1 MRGRL
6 LLLLLR
12 QAERAKNK
20 ESRGVSKR
28 LRPWSHIRD
37 KGKVRFRV
45 SLKRLG
51 LGLSGKR
58 LLATGH

>member
-28 LRPWSHIRD
+28 LRPWSHVRD
-37 KGKVRFRV
+37 KGKLRFRV
-45 SLKRLG
+45 SPKRLG
-51 LGLSGKR
+51 L
-58 LLATGH
+58 